1 MLGQLILVVD
11 DDSQVRRVVCK
22 ALQNNGFMTIEAADG
37 QKGLDIIRQK
47 RPCLVVLDIMMNN
60 VDGLSVIKE
69 MRATDIDTPVILL
82 SAKSEDY
89 TAVLGLTIGADDYI
103 TKPFSPSYLCAKV
116 SALIRRNEHA
126 TTSSSSLV
134 LGPFCMDVRAMR
146 LYKNDEHL
154 NLTAKECLM
163 MNLFMENPDRV
174 FSKESLYRRIW
185 GEEIVDDNT
194 IMVYIRRLRSK
205 IEDNPK
211 KPRYLQTVWGMGY
224 RFTVNE

>member
-37 QKGLDIIRQK
+37 QKGLNIIRQK

>member
-1 MLGQLILVVD
+1 MLDQLILVVD

-22 ALQNNGFMTIEAADG
+22 ALQNNGFMTIEASDG
-37 QKGLDIIRQK
+37 QEGLDIIRQK
-47 RPCLVVLDIMMNN
+47 RPCLVVLDIMMNK

-82 SAKSEDY
+82 SAKAEDY

-126 TTSSSSLV
+126 ITNSSNLT
-134 LGPFCMDVRAMR
+134 LGPFSMDVRAMC
-146 LYKNDEHL
+146 LYKNEENL

-163 MNLFMENPDRV
+163 MNLFMENPNRV

-194 IMVYIRRLRSK
+194 IMVYIRRLRTK
-205 IEDNPK
+205 IEDDPK
-211 KPRYLQTVWGMGY
+211 KPRYLQTVWGLGY
-224 RFTVNE
+224 RFTVND

>member
-22 ALQNNGFMTIEAADG
+22 ALQNNGFMTIEAVDG
-37 QKGLDIIRQK
+37 QEGLDIIRQK